1 MAHPGAF
8 ESQIASSA
16 GNTSEFTASRLFESA
31 YTPDTTPNAQPMR
44 ASENVAAGDTT
55 RADIE
60 KELEHFHAI
69 GGAAAPK
76 FSTEELRMHSDL
88 FPENE
93 RAGKTDKQVLEKL
106 QEAKSFVHCTSGD
119 NPSCTPYIRK

>member
-1 MAHPGAF
+1 MANHL
-8 ESQIASSA
+8 ESQIASSV
-16 GNTSEFTASRLFESA
+16 GSPSEFKASPLFESA
-31 YTPDTTPNAQPMR
+31 YTPDTTRFAQPMR

-60 KELEHFHAI
+60 KELGHFQAVL
-69 GGAAAPK
+69 GGGAAPK

-93 RAGKTDKQVLEKL
+93 RANKTDKEVLDRLKEVN
-106 QEAKSFVHCTSGD
+106 SFVHCTGGD
-119 NPSCTPYIRK
+119 NGTCTPYRRK